1 MEISLGPL
9 FRRLYKQRGA
19 TGLGFVH
26 DEFRRFHGRRNGWI
40 HSRDYAA
47 NGAALSGPV
56 SLGDI
61 SDRLGVVWRSAL
73 RLVETGAVA
82 GTQRAFGRRKSV
94 IVDAAE
100 FTDAARKA
108 GLTAECRRRAEELG
122 AIGTRQVEGL
132 LGVSAGMVKQFQAAG
147 LLGEPI
153 PLAFGI
159 LVSGDEVRRLLLR
172 LEDLAASSRRLKGDQ
187 SATSGDRRKITRL
200 GLEDHTPAECL
211 RAVIDGG
218 IVPVAVIDSETG
230 LNRFSFELA
239 EVRQSLDAA
248 NVRRPAGGKSPR

>member
-1 MEISLGPL
+1 MDADHPSRGVL
-9 FRRLYKQRGA
+9 FPC
-19 TGLGFVH
+19 
-26 DEFRRFHGRRNGWI
+26 RN
-40 HSRDYAA
+40 
-47 NGAALSGPV
+47 
-56 SLGDI
+56 
-61 SDRLGVVWRSAL
+61 
-73 RLVETGAVA
+73 T
-82 GTQRAFGRRKSV
+82 
-94 IVDAAE
+94 
-100 FTDAARKA
+100 
-108 GLTAECRRRAEELG
+108 
-122 AIGTRQVEGL
+122 
-132 LGVSAGMVKQFQAAG
+132 
-147 LLGEPI
+147 
-153 PLAFGI
+153 
-159 LVSGDEVRRLLLR
+159 VRRLLLR